1 MSSKESVTTWVEQ
14 LRRQPRRRAAPLG
27 VLFPASRRP
36 GSPEP
41 TGAARR
47 AADEEDVAL
56 SAFDSFCRGVE
67 QGRFPLLNDRDDLWA
82 LLVVITVRKA
92 IDLRQ
97 HERRQKRGGGQV
109 AGESALDLLLGSDDG
124 GAGINQLVGA
134 EPTPELAAQL
144 AEEFELLLSQSG
156 QRRTAGGGT
165 VEAGGAYERGD
176 RRAPGLRRSDR
187 GAAAEAHSLPNER
200 GGRLRRFVVWC
211 PAKYFDG

>member
-1 MSSKESVTTWVEQ
+1 MSNCAGN
-14 LRRQPRRRAAPLG
+14 RAAAQHLWECY
-27 VLFPASRRP
+27 FPRLVGLARQNLKGLP
-36 GSPEP
+36 
-41 TGAARR
+41 RR

-67 QGRFPLLNDRDDLWA
+67 QGRFPLLDDRDDLWA

-134 EPTPELAAQL
+134 EPSNT
-144 AEEFELLLSQSG
+144 
-156 QRRTAGGGT
+156 
-165 VEAGGAYERGD
+165 
-176 RRAPGLRRSDR
+176 
-187 GAAAEAHSLPNER
+187 
-200 GGRLRRFVVWC
+200 
-211 PAKYFDG
+211 